1 MKTKNSYQTQ
11 RVLSALALLATLT
24 TSALTARAE
33 DNRAP
38 QVPDEIA
45 VPVGNKV
52 HFHGFAVGFQ
62 IYTWNGVSWGAAVPE
77 ATLGWQITIT

>member
-1 MKTKNSYQTQ
+1 MKTMKTKNSYQTQ

-62 IYTWNGVSWGAAVPE
+62 IGGNSLTTSDAKALAA
-77 ATLGWQITIT
+77 GKSKG